1 MSVFAFGSD
10 SNKTYK
16 IKNEQIKGFV
26 NDIDSVKQSIEH
38 ILSTE
43 RYSNPIYSDDY
54 GVELEQFIGKGY
66 AYMEACIEKV
76 ISEALLQ
83 DNRITGV
90 TIDDI
95 NQNSID
101 SCNILISVETIF
113 GVITEELNVVY

>member
-1 MSVFAFGSD
+1 MSIFTFGSD

-16 IKNEQIKGFV
+16 IKNDQIKGFV

-95 NQNSID
+95 NQDSID